1 MGDRLARWR
10 RGVARFVA
18 ELFEKGAS
26 DNIFFLASGLTFSL
40 TLAAV
45 PFLILL
51 LSVAGLLLAPEF
63 AAPPGLGTPEEEVLR
78 WLWELIP
85 VTDPEVRDY
94 IGGRVEDLVQSS
106 GSVGLVSGL
115 LFAWFSTRLFGALR
129 TVLGE
134 VFDLRGGRGVVKGKL
149 ADIGMV
155 LVSTVLL
162 VANIAMTSVVS
173 GAGHRLLEA
182 LGISVGVLDALL
194 GLGTGFL
201 FLFIMYLLIYKFVPA
216 RRLPWRTAGLAA
228 LLAAV
233 SFELLKAGFGWYL
246 TNFADYQNVF
256 FAFATIVVL
265 VISLYYTSTLFV
277 LSGEIAQL
285 VEERRIMARQRE
297 VFDHES
303 RSGAAAGSRP
313 PADG

>member
-1 MGDRLARWR
+1 MRDRLARWWGSTR
-10 RGVARFVA
+10 RFVA

-26 DNIFFLASGLTFSL
+26 DNLFFLASGLTFSL

-51 LSVAGLLLAPEF
+51 LSVAGLLLAPDVVGG
-63 AAPPGLGTPEEEVLR
+63 PVPGTPQEEVIR

-85 VTDPEVRDY
+85 VTDPAIRAY
-94 IGGRVEDLVQSS
+94 IEERVADLVQIS

-115 LFAWFSTRLFGALR
+115 LFVWFSTRLFGALR

-134 VFDLRGGRGVVKGKL
+134 VFDLRGDRGIVKGKL
-149 ADIGMV
+149 ADVGMV
-155 LVSTVLL
+155 LVGTVLL
-162 VANIAMTSVVS
+162 VANIVLTSLIS
-173 GAGHRLLEA
+173 GAGHRVFGA
-182 LGISVGVLDALL
+182 LGIRVGAVDAIL
-194 GLGTGFL
+194 GLGTAFL
-201 FLFIMYLLIYKFVPA
+201 FLFLMYLMIYKFVPA

-233 SFELLKAGFGWYL
+233 SFELLKFGFSWYL
-246 TNFADYQNVF
+246 TNFADYQSVF

-297 VFDHES
+297 VFD
-303 RSGAAAGSRP
+303 
-313 PADG
+313 